1 MKEKVLSIM
10 YEITEGIYSREELIS
25 IDYEKERVLDSL
37 QIVELVVE
45 LESAFDIEIADEDLS
60 IDNLKSFE
68 KIVLLVQKLIK

>member
-1 MKEKVLSIM
+1 M